1 MISTR
6 EQNKSAYEALK
17 PAFKYTNIMRAP
29 KLVKVVVSAGVGSFK
44 DKKKHEIVN
53 DRLTKITGQKPAR
66 KGAKISIASF
76 KVREG
81 DPVGFQ
87 VTLRG
92 ARMFDFL
99 DRVLNIALPRTK
111 DFRGLSARSIDS
123 MGNYS
128 FGIREHSIFPEVA
141 DEDLKDIF
149 GLGVTVVTTAKT
161 KDEAKAFFDHMGF
174 PFKKVEEA
182 AGGAAGGQKKRVRVR
197 KEKAEAPAAP
207 AA

>member
-6 EQNKSAYEALK
+6 EQNKSALEALK
-17 PAFKYTNIMRAP
+17 AGFGYKNVMQAP
-29 KLVKVVVSAGVGSFK
+29 KLVKVIVSAGVGSFK
-44 DKKKHEIVN
+44 DKKKHEVVF

-66 KGAKISIASF
+66 KGAKVSIASF

-92 ARMFDFL
+92 NRMYDFL
-99 DRVLNIALPRTK
+99 DRVLNVALPRTK

-128 FGIREHSIFPEVA
+128 FGIREHSIFPEIT

-161 KDEAKAFFDHMGF
+161 KDEAKAFFTHLGF
-174 PFKKVEEA
+174 PFKTVEEGPT
-182 AGGAAGGQKKRVRVR
+182 GGAGSRAKRVRR
-197 KEKAEAPAAP
+197 KPAEKAAA
-207 AA
+207 